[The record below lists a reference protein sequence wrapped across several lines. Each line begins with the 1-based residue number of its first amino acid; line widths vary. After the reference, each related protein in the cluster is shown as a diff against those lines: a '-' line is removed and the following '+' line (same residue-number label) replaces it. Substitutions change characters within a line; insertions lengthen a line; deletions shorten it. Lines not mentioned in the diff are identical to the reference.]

1 MRNYQAPQ
9 AHHPTATIERSR
21 VLYHTKFA
29 SQNLLINFSYCLL
42 PIAYCLSR
50 SVVCD
55 NRIWYQT

>member
-42 PIAYCLSR
+42 PIAYCLLPIAYPDR
-50 SVVCD
+50 
-55 NRIWYQT
+55 